1 MHRRGNQAR
10 PFRYLRAILFALSL
24 LLLGFVGAHGQPRG
38 STLPPPPPEPT
49 SNNSTRPDPPQ
60 PDFGSPES
68 EMHARLVLKAE
79 KKQYDENV
87 ARAREASELATQ
99 LVDAY
104 EAKKVFNSEDGK
116 KLERLEKLTKRIRNE
131 AGGSETEPD
140 AKDIPSA
147 LEAAVKQVAER
158 ADDLR
163 KLVEKTPRHVI
174 SASVIDEANKLLGLI
189 QHVRGR

>member
-1 MHRRGNQAR
+1 MHRRGNQAC
-10 PFRYLRAILFALSL
+10 PFRRPRAILLALGLSL
-24 LLLGFVGAHGQPRG
+24 LGCVGAHGQAGG
-38 STLPPPPPEPT
+38 STLPSPGEPPSINSKKPDSPP
-49 SNNSTRPDPPQ
+49 

-68 EMHARLVLKAE
+68 EMHARLTLKAE

-104 EAKKVFNSEDGK
+104 EAKKVFNSDDGK

-140 AKDIPSA
+140 MKDIPGV
-147 LEAAVKQVAER
+147 LEAAVKQVAEL

-163 KLVEKTPRHVI
+163 KLVEKTPRHVV
-174 SASVIDEANKLLGLI
+174 SASVINEANKLLGLI

>member
-1 MHRRGNQAR
+1 M
-10 PFRYLRAILFALSL
+10 LLALSL
-24 LLLGFVGAHGQPRG
+24 LLLGSVGAKSQPRG
-38 STLPPPPPEPT
+38 STLPPPPAEPSST
-49 SNNSTRPDPPQ
+49 NSTKPDSPV

-68 EMHARLVLKAE
+68 EMHARQILRAE

-104 EAKKVFNSEDGK
+104 EARKVFNSDDAK

-131 AGGSETEPD
+131 AGGSESEPD

-147 LEAAVKQVAER
+147 LKAAVKQVAER

-163 KLVEKTPRHVI
+163 KLVEKTPRHVV
-174 SASVIDEANKLLGLI
+174 SASVIDQANKLLGLI